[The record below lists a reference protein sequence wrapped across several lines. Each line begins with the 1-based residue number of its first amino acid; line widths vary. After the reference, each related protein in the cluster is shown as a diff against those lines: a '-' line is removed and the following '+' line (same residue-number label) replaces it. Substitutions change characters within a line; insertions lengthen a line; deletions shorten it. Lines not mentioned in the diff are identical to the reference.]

1 MELRLKPRVKRPW
14 DIRGFDSLRYPNS
27 LCSIL
32 KLIFLFI
39 IHLFVLPITAPRDGL
54 RWLFFEKSI
63 SQNME
68 KTEIRMH
75 NGKLLTPVR
84 IDSNTYVL
92 VSPERVTP
100 NFAEEW
106 KDRAERSRQLT
117 SFGRG
122 FNYD

>member
-1 MELRLKPRVKRPW
+1 
-14 DIRGFDSLRYPNS
+14 
-27 LCSIL
+27 
-32 KLIFLFI
+32 
-39 IHLFVLPITAPRDGL
+39 
-54 RWLFFEKSI
+54 
-63 SQNME
+63 
-68 KTEIRMH
+68 MH

-106 KDRAERSRQLT
+106 KDRAERSRQLA
-117 SFGRG
+117 SFERG

>member
-1 MELRLKPRVKRPW
+1 
-14 DIRGFDSLRYPNS
+14 
-27 LCSIL
+27 
-32 KLIFLFI
+32 
-39 IHLFVLPITAPRDGL
+39 
-54 RWLFFEKSI
+54 
-63 SQNME
+63 ME

-106 KDRAERSRQLT
+106 KDRAERSRQLA
-117 SFGRG
+117 SFGRV